1 MPNSIIIIII
11 IASSQAT
18 LEEAIK
24 HDIVSDLGE
33 VVFDSRHDSLAAWWT
48 PSTIGQASTCR
59 PTNATASRAGHAR
72 NQLID
77 ELFHQGPT
85 APAGGHNHGRATGQN
100 HSVKTKHHPPEH
112 PAKPDAI
119 LRYKIGHEQPDP
131 GPGNHQSEAR
141 TEDSPTTNRQPQIVA
156 PLPCNCDYDQL
167 LNSIIHEQVD
177 VNRRIMI
184 STANEVSR
192 YCDSNPH
199 AHHNRTADRSRFPS
213 NKPLL

>member
-1 MPNSIIIIII
+1 MPNSISSI

-33 VVFDSRHDSLAAWWT
+33 VVFDSRHDWLAAWWT

-77 ELFHQGPT
+77 ELSLRDQRLQQADTIMAQLQDKIIQSKPNTTLLNPG
-85 APAGGHNHGRATGQN
+85 
-100 HSVKTKHHPPEH
+100 KTRRNP
-112 PAKPDAI
+112 
-119 LRYKIGHEQPDP
+119 RYKIGHEQPDP

-141 TEDSPTTNRQPQIVA
+141 TEDSPTTNRQRQIVA
-156 PLPCNCDYDQL
+156 TSLQL
-167 LNSIIHEQVD
+167 RLRPAAKQ
-177 VNRRIMI
+177 
-184 STANEVSR
+184 
-192 YCDSNPH
+192 
-199 AHHNRTADRSRFPS
+199 HHPRTG
-213 NKPLL
+213 